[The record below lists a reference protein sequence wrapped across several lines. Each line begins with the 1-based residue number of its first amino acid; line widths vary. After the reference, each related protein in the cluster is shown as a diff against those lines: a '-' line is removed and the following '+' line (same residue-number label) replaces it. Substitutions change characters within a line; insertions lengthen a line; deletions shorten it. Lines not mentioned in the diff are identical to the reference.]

1 MLQATLTADV
11 TYFFEVD
18 GFNGAYGVWQFTLE
32 ALDNSTVEG
41 SLLSGP
47 YGLAVAGTSSTN
59 TTSKLC
65 AASSLVCIS
74 QRKLCVFMSHSLAL
88 LVCVFRSGSP
98 ILFNSIAQGS
108 ASSCNTCP
116 NQKR

>member
-11 TYFFEVD
+11 TYFFVVD

-59 TTSKLC
+59 TSSKQAECSILVGWGVGGGGPRGGHGGC
-65 AASSLVCIS
+65 VDAS
-74 QRKLCVFMSHSLAL
+74 Q
-88 LVCVFRSGSP
+88 SGP
-98 ILFNSIAQGS
+98 TRLW
-108 ASSCNTCP
+108 C
-116 NQKR
+116 